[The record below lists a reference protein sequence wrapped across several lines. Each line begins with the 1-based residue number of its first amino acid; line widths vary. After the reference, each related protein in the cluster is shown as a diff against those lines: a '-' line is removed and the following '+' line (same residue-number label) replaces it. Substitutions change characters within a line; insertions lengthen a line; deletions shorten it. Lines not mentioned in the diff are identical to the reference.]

1 MATLQGGP
9 LGPLPDP
16 EALSPAQVEQL
27 RNLKIQTRIANEK
40 YLRTHREVDLLL
52 SGFLREMFLKR
63 PDNIEE
69 FAADYFTDPR
79 LPNKIHMQLIKEKK
93 VAN

>member
-16 EALSPAQVEQL
+16 GALSPAQVEQL

-52 SGFLREMFLKR
+52 SGFLRVIWKQESLV
-63 PDNIEE
+63 
-69 FAADYFTDPR
+69 AASVGFQAALGCVYYCKAYKDS
-79 LPNKIHMQLIKEKK
+79 H
-93 VAN
+93 

>member
-27 RNLKIQTRIANEK
+27 RNLKRNVFEETRQ
-40 YLRTHREVDLLL
+40 HRRIRCRVIWKQESLVAA
-52 SGFLREMFLKR
+52 SVGFQ
-63 PDNIEE
+63 
-69 FAADYFTDPR
+69 AALGCVYYCKAYKDS
-79 LPNKIHMQLIKEKK
+79 H
-93 VAN
+93 